1 MVSKQALI
9 DFAAIVAVLIREDD
23 FLGFW
28 IVFFFKSSWLNIC
41 FRVARSQRVRWR
53 LLAHRAA
60 VCRKLS
66 HKARNSL
73 QEASASWADWSCT
86 SPQLLATD
94 THRTFPPPSCP
105 AGLLQRAPAKFLPDP
120 HTPKQLNDV
129 WKLNDMLGKG
139 MYSTTRQRLRQSLLW
154 PIQPA
159 DPLNTISPCLL
170 GKRQLKPHIALHT
183 TLMSPKQ
190 LPNNTTGLPVP
201 RESLLATVNLWQVHE
216 NRPTE
221 NTNRI
226 WGLLRSQDTRH
237 KQWAV
242 FLREKQPY
250 LYIFVL

>member
-1 MVSKQALI
+1 MGL
-9 DFAAIVAVLIREDD
+9 
-23 FLGFW
+23 W
-28 IVFFFKSSWLNIC
+28 IVLFPKSYWLNIC
-41 FRVARSQRVRWR
+41 LRVASSHRVRRR
-53 LLAHRAA
+53 LLAHGAA

-73 QEASASWADWSCT
+73 HTAGANWADWSCT

-94 THRTFPPPSCP
+94 THRIFPPPSCP
-105 AGLLQRAPAKFLPDP
+105 PGLFQRAPAKFLPNP
-120 HTPKQLNDV
+120 HVPKQLNYV

-139 MYSTTRQRLRQSLLW
+139 MYSTTRQHLRQSLLW

-170 GKRQLKPHIALHT
+170 GKWQFKPHIALHT

-190 LPNNTTGLPVP
+190 PPNNTTGLPVP
-201 RESLLATVNLWQVHE
+201 QENLLATVDLWHVHE
-216 NRPTE
+216 NTPTE
-221 NTNRI
+221 NTNRT
-226 WGLLRSQDTRH
+226 WGFVRSQDTRN

-250 LYIFVL
+250 LYTFVL